1 MTRDV
6 NTSGNPGSEP
16 PLEDVGYG
24 CAVWWWI
31 VATLIIILICWWAF
45 IPLWGGGWF
54 HHRGGPGT
62 NPTPSNV
69 QPNMTSQP
77 SAG

>member
-1 MTRDV
+1 MTRNDIP
-6 NTSGNPGSEP
+6 PGPSANEP

-31 VATLIIILICWWAF
+31 VAILIIILICWWAF
-45 IPLWGGGWF
+45 IPLLGGGWWY
-54 HHRGGPGT
+54 HRGGPGT

-69 QPNMTSQP
+69 QPSMTSQP
-77 SAG
+77 S